1 MEKNEIKK
9 KRNEIM
15 TLRYEKYD
23 MCPVNATLDII
34 GGKWKPRILY
44 LISCDVNRF
53 GKLLKLIP
61 DCSKRMLTANLRE
74 LEADGIINRKVFA
87 EVPPKV
93 IYSLTEVG
101 ETLHPIFNSMSEWGM
116 KHILEPKFKN
126 QSNSK

>member
-1 MEKNEIKK
+1 MKKDEKKLD
-9 KRNEIM
+9 RFEIM
-15 TLRYEKYD
+15 TQRYEKYGA
-23 MCPVNATLDII
+23 CPVNAMLDVI

-53 GKLLKLIP
+53 GKMLKMIP
-61 DCSKRMLTANLRE
+61 SCSKRMLTANLRE

-116 KHILEPKFKN
+116 KYVLNPQFEN
-126 QSNSK
+126 GST

>member
-1 MEKNEIKK
+1 
-9 KRNEIM
+9 M
-15 TLRYEKYD
+15 TLRYEKYN

-116 KHILEPKFKN
+116 KYILEPKFEKH
-126 QSNSK
+126 SK